1 MQWEVMSK
9 TDAAQMTGIWQ
20 GLGKVEFEN
29 MVSGWEETIPES
41 LNEDYITL
49 RKEVIDAHKRAID
62 EVNTVSSFK
71 SKKEYYT
78 DLKFGIYL
86 YSILKKHGFSVRM
99 ASNDQVWMY
108 LCVKVFPDIVHS
120 RYPGTRINTDKGIEY
135 KNINEERFWKTR
147 RRIYLKVLWWYIYL
161 SMQQNEDGT
170 EDLERTFEILEGNS
184 TDEIVQIVERSG
196 PAGYRIDVYRQL
208 MRFYA
213 ENRDKYDNKIFRQV
227 MVLNTAKT
235 QIVEPLLMTGGIETY
250 VKELF
255 EYFEKE

>member
-9 TDAAQMTGIWQ
+9 TDAAQMTGVWQ
-20 GLGKVEFEN
+20 GLSKNEFES
-29 MVSGWEETIPES
+29 MVSGWEAAIPES
-41 LNEDYITL
+41 LNEDYTNL
-49 RKEVIDAHKRAID
+49 RKEIVEAHKKATE
-62 EVNTVSSFK
+62 EVNTEASFK
-71 SKKEYYT
+71 SKKEYFT

-86 YSILKKHGFSVRM
+86 FTILKKYGFSVRM

-120 RYPGTRINTDKGIEY
+120 RYPGMRIKTENGIVY

-161 SMQQNEDGT
+161 SMQLKEDGT
-170 EDLERTFEILEGNS
+170 EDLEKTFDVLAGNS

-196 PAGYRIDVYRQL
+196 PAGYRVDVYREL

-213 ENRDKYDNKIFRQV
+213 GNRDKYDNKTFRQV

-250 VKELF
+250 VRGLF
-255 EYFEKE
+255 EYFGK

>member
-20 GLGKVEFEN
+20 GLGKNEFEN
-29 MVSGWEETIPES
+29 MVSDWESTIPGS
-41 LNEDYITL
+41 LNEDYTIL
-49 RKEVIDAHKRAID
+49 RKEILDAHKKATD
-62 EVNTVSSFK
+62 EVNTDPSLK
-71 SKKEYYT
+71 SKKEYFT

-86 YSILKKHGFSVRM
+86 YSILKKYGFSVRM

-120 RYPGTRINTDKGIEY
+120 RYPGAKVKTENGVEQR
-135 KNINEERFWKTR
+135 NINEERFWKTR

-161 SMQQNEDGT
+161 SMQTKEDGT
-170 EDLERTFEILEGNS
+170 EDLEKTFIILSGNS

-196 PAGYRIDVYRQL
+196 PAGYRIDVYREL

-250 VKELF
+250 VRELF
-255 EYFEKE
+255 EYFKK